1 MNKLKLSK
9 VILKKINKIK
19 LILTDVDGVLTDAG
33 MYYTES
39 GDEFKKFNTRDG
51 MGVKLLKEKGFMVG
65 IVTTENS
72 SIVDRRAKKLNI
84 DMVYKGVEDKRK
96 VFKEIM
102 KQYNLMENEI
112 AYIGE
117 DINDLDIVKLSGFS
131 ATVSDGMDIVKKNVD
146 YICKKKGGEGAFR
159 EFAELFLCLH

>member
-84 DMVYKGVEDKRK
+84 DMVYKGVEGKRK

>member
-1 MNKLKLSK
+1 LKLSK

>member
-1 MNKLKLSK
+1 MKLSK

>member
-1 MNKLKLSK
+1 LNKLKLSK